1 MKKSEEL
8 SNVTLYEFYN
18 EEIDERY
25 ELMMTY
31 MTTRSSILKRIN
43 ILKKSLVPNIVGGT
57 GDRVKT
63 DDGFKEVL
71 SKIGDAHPGSNVH
84 AKHGSKDIKREK
96 SVATIKKHAA
106 IQSRKN
112 DTTKN

>member
-1 MKKSEEL
+1 MP
-8 SNVTLYEFYN
+8 LYEFYN

-31 MTTRSSILKRIN
+31 DNKVKY
-43 ILKKSLVPNIVGGT
+43 LKKNPHIKEIIGAPNIVGGT

-71 SKIGDAHPGSNVH
+71 SKIGDAQQVQMFMQNMAVRTS
-84 AKHGSKDIKREK
+84 REK
-96 SVATIKKHAA
+96 ISSDNQETCR